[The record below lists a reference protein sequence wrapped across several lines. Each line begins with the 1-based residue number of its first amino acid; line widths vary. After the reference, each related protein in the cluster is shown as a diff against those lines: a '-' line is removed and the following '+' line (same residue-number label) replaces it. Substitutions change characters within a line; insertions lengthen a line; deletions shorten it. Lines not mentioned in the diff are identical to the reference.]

1 MLNFLMGQV
10 FARPFRHIR
19 PALSVVRP
27 TRHFPRS
34 ITMKK
39 LITLMMGL
47 LFAGAFSAAVS
58 AHGFKV
64 GDIEIGHPYSRA
76 MVPGAKVGGGYLKIT
91 NNGSTDDRLVGITA
105 DRAKT
110 AEIHQMNVNDG
121 VMIMRPV
128 TGGISIPAGQTVE
141 FKPGGYHIMFM
152 DVAQPFR
159 QGEMI
164 KARLTFEKAGA
175 VDVEFSVG
183 KAGGGMS
190 DDMGHM
196 DMSNPQ

>member
-1 MLNFLMGQV
+1 
-10 FARPFRHIR
+10 
-19 PALSVVRP
+19 
-27 TRHFPRS
+27 
-34 ITMKK
+34 
-39 LITLMMGL
+39 
-47 LFAGAFSAAVS
+47 
-58 AHGFKV
+58 
-64 GDIEIGHPYSRA
+64 
-76 MVPGAKVGGGYLKIT
+76 
-91 NNGSTDDRLVGITA
+91 LVGITA

-190 DDMGHM
+190 DDMGPM